1 MFSQVGKEME
11 VKTLRVYHY
20 AACLIYAAAHN
31 KQLLVNN
38 VFMPSIDF
46 YEYHKN
52 KKLMVLF
59 ALLPTHT
66 YPHNAFK
73 SNLPRSMWYMR
84 ILIFICIAFKKELR
98 ITSLNYLHN
107 NLYFWNSE
115 KNRALN

>member
-1 MFSQVGKEME
+1 MFAQVRKEME
-11 VKTLRVYHY
+11 VKPITVYHH
-20 AACLIYAAAHN
+20 AACLIYATAHN

-38 VFMPSIDF
+38 IFMPSIDF

-73 SNLPRSMWYMR
+73 SNLPWSV
-84 ILIFICIAFKKELR
+84 
-98 ITSLNYLHN
+98 
-107 NLYFWNSE
+107 
-115 KNRALN
+115 